1 MEWAT
6 LAPLGSAADDE
17 HMQEASLIQRGISK
31 VSSAKPD
38 EARALLWGFAW
49 FFCLLLA
56 YFILRPVRETLGVE
70 QGIGGLK
77 WLFTA
82 TFVGML
88 LAVPLYSALVTRLG
102 RRRLVPVA
110 YRFFALNL
118 LLFWAALSAGDGLRA
133 LAANSFFVWLSIF
146 NLFAVSIFWS
156 FQADLFSSEQGKRL
170 FGFLAAGGTL
180 GAICGSIVAAELVV
194 VVGTANLLLIPAL
207 LLELSLLCVRRLDAH
222 ASALNAESGPSPL
235 EGTGGG
241 LLDGF
246 SATFRS
252 PYLLSIAAYIL
263 LNALLGTT
271 VYFQQ
276 AEIVKEV
283 IQKEAERTAFFA
295 RVNLWVQC
303 ATVVLQVL
311 ITARLLKV
319 AGVALAL
326 CVLPCIYALGVGALG
341 LVPTITALAIVDVAR
356 RSATYAISG
365 PSREVLFTSVSRG
378 EKYKAKSFIDTAVF
392 RGGDALAGHA
402 FNALRSAGVV
412 GVGLAAV
419 MIPVAGL
426 WAWIGYRA
434 GRMHQAFGKSGLE
447 A

>member
-1 MEWAT
+1 
-6 LAPLGSAADDE
+6 
-17 HMQEASLIQRGISK
+17 MQEASLIQRGISK
-31 VSSAKPD
+31 VSGAEPR

-49 FFCLLLA
+49 FFFLLLS

-70 QGIGGLK
+70 QGISGLK

-82 TFVGML
+82 TFLGML
-88 LAVPLYSALVTRLG
+88 LAVPLYSALVGRLG
-102 RRRLVPVA
+102 RRRLVPFA
-110 YRFFALNL
+110 YRFFIINL
-118 LLFWAALSAGDGLRA
+118 LLFWGALSAGGSIRA
-133 LAANSFFVWLSIF
+133 FAANSFFVWLSVF

-180 GAICGSIVAAELVV
+180 GAIFGSIIAAELAP
-194 VVGTANLLLIPAL
+194 VVGTTDLLLIPAV
-207 LLELSLLCVRRLDAH
+207 LLELSLLCVRRLDSHGQALRGEAE
-222 ASALNAESGPSPL
+222 ASPS

-246 SATFRS
+246 FATFRS
-252 PYLLSIAAYIL
+252 PYLLAIAAYIL
-263 LNALLGTT
+263 CNALLGTT

-276 AEIVKEV
+276 MEIVGES
-283 IQKEAERTAFFA
+283 IQDEAERTAFFA

-303 ATVVLQVL
+303 ATVVIQVL
-311 ITARLLKV
+311 VTARLLRAV
-319 AGVALAL
+319 GVAAAL
-326 CVLPCIYALGVGALG
+326 CILPCLYAIGVGALG
-341 LVPTITALAIVDVAR
+341 MVPTLTVLAIVDVVR

-365 PSREVLFTSVSRG
+365 PSREVLFTSVTRS

-402 FNALRSAGVV
+402 FNALRGA
-412 GVGLAAV
+412 GVGLVTV
-419 MIPVAGL
+419 MVPVAAL
-426 WAWIGYRA
+426 WVWIGYKA
-434 GRMHQAFGKSGLE
+434 GRMHQAEARGEGK